1 MILPIRIK
9 TNPTNRTS
17 DPDAKMLCLSKLQ
30 ISMNMPPIL
39 MLYPDNL
46 QKPGHI
52 TDARLAALK
61 GIVSSESV
69 SLRSPVSFRALHR
82 GHSVK
87 SAGRFSKRMMLN
99 DSFGHFSHVAQQC
112 QTLLAASYR
121 NSITGPFLGC
131 YIVRLN
137 WPYLCRAG
145 NLPRPRP
152 KCFGHKKINRVS
164 FLSKVV
170 FFSTVR
176 IKQAIPSRTP
186 VAPQSAQ

>member
-1 MILPIRIK
+1 MQTTHYQMILPIRIK

-17 DPDAKMLCLSKLQ
+17 DPDTKMLCLSKLQ
-30 ISMNMPPIL
+30 SSKNMPPRL

-52 TDARLAALK
+52 TDVRLAALK
-61 GIVSSESV
+61 GIIVVSSESV

-99 DSFGHFSHVAQQC
+99 ESFGHFSHVAQQC

-121 NSITGPFLGC
+121 NSITSPFL
-131 YIVRLN
+131 
-137 WPYLCRAG
+137 
-145 NLPRPRP
+145 
-152 KCFGHKKINRVS
+152 
-164 FLSKVV
+164 VV
-170 FFSTVR
+170 TSCVLTGLISVGR
-176 IKQAIPSRTP
+176 KLA
-186 VAPQSAQ
+186 

>member
-1 MILPIRIK
+1 MLPIRIK

-17 DPDAKMLCLSKLQ
+17 DPDTKMLCLSKLK
-30 ISMNMPPIL
+30 IIKNMPPRL

-61 GIVSSESV
+61 GIVSAESV

-87 SAGRFSKRMMLN
+87 STGRFSKRMMLN
-99 DSFGHFSHVAQQC
+99 ESFGHFSHVAQQC

-121 NSITGPFLGC
+121 NSITSPFL
-131 YIVRLN
+131 
-137 WPYLCRAG
+137 
-145 NLPRPRP
+145 
-152 KCFGHKKINRVS
+152 
-164 FLSKVV
+164 VV
-170 FFSTVR
+170 TSCVLTGLISVGR
-176 IKQAIPSRTP
+176 KLA
-186 VAPQSAQ
+186 

>member
-17 DPDAKMLCLSKLQ
+17 DPDTKMLCLSKLQ

-87 SAGRFSKRMMLN
+87 SAGRFSKFFAN
-99 DSFGHFSHVAQQC
+99 DVERLVWP
-112 QTLLAASYR
+112 LLARSATMPNVAGSVISKFHHRPLFGLLYR
-121 NSITGPFLGC
+121 AAQL
-131 YIVRLN
+131 
-137 WPYLCRAG
+137 A
-145 NLPRPRP
+145 
-152 KCFGHKKINRVS
+152 
-164 FLSKVV
+164 LSL
-170 FFSTVR
+170 SGGEL
-176 IKQAIPSRTP
+176 A
-186 VAPQSAQ
+186 

>member
-1 MILPIRIK
+1 MMLPIRIK

-17 DPDAKMLCLSKLQ
+17 DPDTKMLCLSKLK
-30 ISMNMPPIL
+30 IIKNMPPRL

-61 GIVSSESV
+61 GIIVVSSESV

-87 SAGRFSKRMMLN
+87 STGRFSKRMMLN
-99 DSFGHFSHVAQQC
+99 ESFGHFSHVAQQC

-121 NSITGPFLGC
+121 NSITSPFL
-131 YIVRLN
+131 
-137 WPYLCRAG
+137 
-145 NLPRPRP
+145 
-152 KCFGHKKINRVS
+152 
-164 FLSKVV
+164 VV
-170 FFSTVR
+170 TSCVLTGLISVGR
-176 IKQAIPSRTP
+176 KLA
-186 VAPQSAQ
+186 